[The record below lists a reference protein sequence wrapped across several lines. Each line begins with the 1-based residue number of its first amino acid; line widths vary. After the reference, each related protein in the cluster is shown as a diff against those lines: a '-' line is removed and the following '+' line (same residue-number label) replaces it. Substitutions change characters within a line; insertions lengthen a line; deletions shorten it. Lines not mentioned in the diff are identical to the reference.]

1 MKKAC
6 VEWYNAAIRLT
17 IHGSSYV
24 KHTFYK
30 AHFPMLYTLP
40 SVQSLEKL
48 FSFS

>member
-6 VEWYNAAIRLT
+6 VEWYNAAIRLR

-30 AHFPMLYTLP
+30 ARFSMLYTLP
-40 SVQSLEKL
+40 SVQSLEKII
-48 FSFS
+48 FF